1 MKNKLL
7 LTIIFALLFNY
18 LYATPQIRDR
28 VFWNGLECHSIPSVK
43 LEEHFS
49 EQEVMRLNQLS
60 NEWNVTSN
68 YRGYW
73 FEFEIE
79 NDSLY
84 LKGIVNDDEENI
96 MESIIGTSDRKWMC
110 HYSDTM
116 YLGYDE
122 SMFDDAFWT
131 MIYESEMTVVFKDGI
146 VQWVKDN
153 QSKSKYSQYDHNVLL
168 FSEFIYCNTRWD
180 ELDSKTLQE
189 KPVVY
194 LRYDIDTLGKI
205 GEIKVLKSS
214 GYAAF
219 DKEAIRV
226 IRSIPG
232 FSVSFVK
239 GKYIPHSYNFS
250 YIFDLEKAKKN
261 GSYSKQK
268 QYDNQLLILLE
279 ESIMETK
286 NKYDSLSKKVAR
298 NHPLY
303 LCSDGIPS
311 PSFEQNKPFY
321 NNIGIEN
328 LSWHSVGKY
337 LSDLK
342 KGIDVLEI
350 RYYLKGNIIE
360 FYVHIVT
367 AKEQAGEVSLS
378 HWFEDVDKYV
388 YEYSCETNEWQLIK
402 KE

>member
-1 MKNKLL
+1 MVRTIITNGIKPTNMVIIITGSKHYNYLTLCSNYLILIKKIMKNKLL

-28 VFWNGLECHSIPSVK
+28 VFWNGLEYHSIPSVK

-189 KPVVY
+189 KPVVSP
-194 LRYDIDTLGKI
+194 G
-205 GEIKVLKSS
+205 SS
-214 GYAAF
+214 
-219 DKEAIRV
+219 
-226 IRSIPG
+226 
-232 FSVSFVK
+232 SVMK
-239 GKYIPHSYNFS
+239 
-250 YIFDLEKAKKN
+250 
-261 GSYSKQK
+261 
-268 QYDNQLLILLE
+268 
-279 ESIMETK
+279 T
-286 NKYDSLSKKVAR
+286 
-298 NHPLY
+298 
-303 LCSDGIPS
+303 
-311 PSFEQNKPFY
+311 
-321 NNIGIEN
+321 
-328 LSWHSVGKY
+328 
-337 LSDLK
+337 
-342 KGIDVLEI
+342 
-350 RYYLKGNIIE
+350 
-360 FYVHIVT
+360 
-367 AKEQAGEVSLS
+367 
-378 HWFEDVDKYV
+378 
-388 YEYSCETNEWQLIK
+388 
-402 KE
+402 

>member
-1 MKNKLL
+1 MNNKLL
-7 LTIIFALLFNY
+7 LTILITLLFNC
-18 LYATPQIRDR
+18 LYATPQIRDK
-28 VFWNGLECHSIPSVK
+28 VFWNGIEYRSIPCIK
-43 LEEHFS
+43 LEDYFS
-49 EQEVMRLNQLS
+49 EQEVMKLNQLG

-84 LKGIVNDDEENI
+84 LKGILNDDEDNI
-96 MESIIGTSDRKWMC
+96 MEAIIGTLDRRWMC
-110 HYSDTM
+110 HFSDTM
-116 YLGYDE
+116 YLGYGE
-122 SMFDDAFWT
+122 SMYDNAFWT
-131 MIYESEMTVVFKDGI
+131 MIYESELTVVFKDGI
-146 VQWVKDN
+146 IQWVKDN
-153 QSKSKYSQYDHNVLL
+153 KNKSRYSRYDHNDLL

-180 ELDSKTLQE
+180 ELDSKILQK

-194 LRYDIDTLGKI
+194 LRYDIDTIGKI
-205 GEIKVLKSS
+205 EEIKVLKSS
-214 GYAAF
+214 GYEAF

-226 IRSIPG
+226 IQSIPG

-239 GKYIPHSYNFS
+239 GKYIPHSFTLS
-250 YIFDLEKAKKN
+250 YIFDLERAKKN

-268 QYDNQLLILLE
+268 QYDNQFLNLLE
-279 ESIMETK
+279 ESITETK
-286 NKYDSLSKKVAR
+286 NKYDSLSNKAAR
-298 NHPLY
+298 NHALF
-303 LCSDGIPS
+303 LCSDGLPS

-321 NNIGIEN
+321 KNIGIEN
-328 LSWHSVGKY
+328 ISWHSIGKY
-337 LSDLK
+337 QSELNL
-342 KGIDVLEI
+342 GIDVIEI

-360 FYVHIVT
+360 IYVHIVT

-388 YEYSCETNEWQLIK
+388 YEYSCEANEWQLIK